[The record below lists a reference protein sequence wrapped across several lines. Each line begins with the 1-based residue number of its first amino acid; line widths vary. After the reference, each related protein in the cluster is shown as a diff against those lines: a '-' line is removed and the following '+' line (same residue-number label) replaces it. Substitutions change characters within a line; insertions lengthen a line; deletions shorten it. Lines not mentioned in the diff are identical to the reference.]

1 MSQITCDQV
10 ISSIRFWPPEDVARL
25 REALDATQSQAPDI
39 AQSKDAEA
47 ESLRAK
53 ARAASLRD
61 FSAER
66 KWLDEHR
73 DEYAGQWVALKG
85 DYLIHHST
93 NAKEVFAAA
102 DALGPFEALVVLVE
116 PRRDYPVINLG

>member
-10 ISSIRFWPPEDVARL
+10 INSISFWPAEDVARL
-25 REALDATQSQAPDI
+25 REALDATQSQAPAA
-39 AQSKDAEA
+39 AQDKDAEA

-61 FSAER
+61 LSAEHQ
-66 KWLDEHR
+66 WLHEHR

-85 DYLIHHST
+85 DQLIHHST

-102 DALGPFEALVVLVE
+102 DAVGPLEVLVVLVE
-116 PRRDYPVINLG
+116 PRRDYPTINLG

>member
-10 ISSIRFWPPEDVARL
+10 INSLSFWPAEDVARL
-25 REALDATQSQAPDI
+25 REALDATQSQVPAA
-39 AQSKDAEA
+39 AQNKDAEA

-61 FSAER
+61 ISAEH
-66 KWLDEHR
+66 KWLHEHR

-85 DYLIHHST
+85 DQLIHHST

-102 DALGPFEALVVLVE
+102 KAVGMLETLVVLVE
-116 PRRDYPVINLG
+116 PRRDYPTINLG

>member
-1 MSQITCDQV
+1 MSQITCEQIIEV
-10 ISSIRFWPPEDVARL
+10 VQNWPIEERAKL
-25 REALDATQSQAPDI
+25 REALDAAE
-39 AQSKDAEA
+39 SKDAEA
-47 ESLRAK
+47 EELRAK

-66 KWLDEHR
+66 EWLDEHR

-85 DYLIHHST
+85 NHLVHHSA

-116 PRRDYPVINLG
+116 PRRDYPTINLG